1 MVRFLLLLLLPVTL
15 LAQSGRYHIKAINA
29 LAHERG
35 YVVLTPVSIRVC
47 ENDTTEV
54 EYKVVNVTELN
65 GVTYYVLE
73 GEGFRGAGIFQKQG
87 TDRIGRG
94 YVRYYFSLY
103 IEIRERR
110 KYLAKRYFIFYEK

>member
-1 MVRFLLLLLLPVTL
+1 M
-15 LAQSGRYHIKAINA
+15 
-29 LAHERG
+29 
-35 YVVLTPVSIRVC
+35 VLTPVSIRVC

-65 GVTYYVLE
+65 GVTYYILE
-73 GEGFRGAGIFQKQG
+73 GEGFRGAGIFQEQG
-87 TDRIGRG
+87 TERIGRG

>member
-1 MVRFLLLLLLPVTL
+1 
-15 LAQSGRYHIKAINA
+15 
-29 LAHERG
+29 
-35 YVVLTPVSIRVC
+35 VC

-87 TDRIGRG
+87 ADRIGRG
-94 YVRYYFSLY
+94 TRYYFSLY

-110 KYLAKRYFIFYEK
+110 KYLAKRYFIFYDK